1 MACALEAC
9 DLERSTALQESWVN
23 GASQTKKTV
32 HSTQIQ
38 AHQEAWK
45 QIEALYQEGLGG
57 S

>member
-32 HSTQIQ
+32 HSTQI
-38 AHQEAWK
+38 
-45 QIEALYQEGLGG
+45 
-57 S
+57 